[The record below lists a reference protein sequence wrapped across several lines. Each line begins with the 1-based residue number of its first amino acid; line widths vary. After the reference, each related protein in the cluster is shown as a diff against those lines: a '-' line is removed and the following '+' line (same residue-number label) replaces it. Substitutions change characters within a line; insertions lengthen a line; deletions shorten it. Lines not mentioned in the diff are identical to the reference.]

1 MISKQS
7 LLKYCCVSSSEHSI
21 RYKDSAVLS
30 AMSAIFVCF
39 ASTGKIG
46 KFPNWNFVWI
56 LYGVCVETEYFP
68 NMEIVQVFQTW
79 ISSEYQFG
87 FSRYQTW
94 ISEICARTSYLEI
107 NKTSC
112 GFYGNRSTYWDF
124 PFPKHGF
131 SFPIPG
137 F

>member
-1 MISKQS
+1 MFSPNRNS
-7 LLKYCCVSSSEHSI
+7 LKLALFNKHSN
-21 RYKDSAVLS
+21 
-30 AMSAIFVCF
+30 
-39 ASTGKIG
+39 TGKIG

-56 LYGVCVETEYFP
+56 LYGICGEIEYFP

-94 ISEICARTSYLEI
+94 ISKICARTSYLEI

-112 GFYGNRSTYWDF
+112 GFYDNRSTYWDF

-131 SFPIPG
+131 SLFPYLD
-137 F
+137 FNRTHCVK

>member
-1 MISKQS
+1 MFSPNRNS
-7 LLKYCCVSSSEHSI
+7 LKLALFNKHSN
-21 RYKDSAVLS
+21 
-30 AMSAIFVCF
+30 
-39 ASTGKIG
+39 TGKIG

-56 LYGVCVETEYFP
+56 LYGICVEIEYFP

-94 ISEICARTSYLEI
+94 ISKICARTSYLEI

-112 GFYGNRSTYWDF
+112 DFMATGQHTGIFLFPNMDFLFSHTWIFNRTHCV
-124 PFPKHGF
+124 K
-131 SFPIPG
+131 
-137 F
+137 